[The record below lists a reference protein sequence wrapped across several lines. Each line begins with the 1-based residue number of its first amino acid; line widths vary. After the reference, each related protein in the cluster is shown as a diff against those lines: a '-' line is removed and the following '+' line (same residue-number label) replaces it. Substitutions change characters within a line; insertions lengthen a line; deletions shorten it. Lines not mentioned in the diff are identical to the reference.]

1 MFSKTTK
8 ELSIP
13 NTKLHDALKGES
25 ILAMNYCL
33 LAIIG
38 PNVLDSIKDE
48 ITYNRRIGICWD
60 VHERFLFLFVCIV
73 APSIFIAFNDLE
85 TMPFV
90 YVALEQSIVVSIF
103 VIINSMITKLE
114 KNKTI
119 DSLAMIF
126 SVVTCI
132 IEVYGLFDTYYQD
145 LGIQLSFT
153 GTTAHQKFHL
163 HSSFTHHS
171 FLFISLIIIH
181 PSFITLI
188 IFIHLSFI
196 IIHHHPSFIG
206 TIFQFLI
213 VGYWIYEIVS
223 PKLRFIGSWS
233 FDALMSLTLSSIEKT
248 IIFYFLLFLLI
259 ILGLVISNA

>member
-1 MFSKTTK
+1 
-8 ELSIP
+8 LSIP
-13 NTKLHDALKGES
+13 NIKLHDAVKGES
-25 ILAMNYCL
+25 ILAMNYSL

-38 PNVLDSIKDE
+38 PNVLDSIMDE

-60 VHERFLFLFVCIV
+60 VHERFLFLFVCII

-90 YVALEQSIVVSIF
+90 YVAIEQSIVVSIF

-132 IEVYGLFDTYYQD
+132 IEGIGSVYKVYGLFDTYYQD

-153 GTTAHQKFHL
+153 GTIAHHNFILHSSFIHL
-163 HSSFTHHS
+163 HSSHS
-171 FLFISLIIIH
+171 S
-181 PSFITLI
+181 SF
-188 IFIHLSFI
+188 IFIHLHSS
-196 IIHHHPSFIG
+196 IIHHSFIHR
-206 TIFQFLI
+206 
-213 VGYWIYEIVS
+213 YH
-223 PKLRFIGSWS
+223 
-233 FDALMSLTLSSIEKT
+233 LSVLNSG
-248 IIFYFLLFLLI
+248 
-259 ILGLVISNA
+259 ILDI